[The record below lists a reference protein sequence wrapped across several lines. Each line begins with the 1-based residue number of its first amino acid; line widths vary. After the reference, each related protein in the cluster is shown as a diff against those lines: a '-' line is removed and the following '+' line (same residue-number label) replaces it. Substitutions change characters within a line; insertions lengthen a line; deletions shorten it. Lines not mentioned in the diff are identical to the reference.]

1 MIIRYYTSKYV
12 GWLIVFN
19 QIVPAIGLCERND
32 ILSVRELLGLKN
44 VKTSKICQPKV
55 EMSPFCQS
63 RDVPFWGGNVVVE
76 AVDIRVTWSRAESY
90 PYIHSWG

>member
-1 MIIRYYTSKYV
+1 MIICYYTSKYV

-44 VKTSKICQPKV
+44 VKTSKIYTQV
-55 EMSPFCQS
+55 LNRGSNADHSPHTVGPPLCL
-63 RDVPFWGGNVVVE
+63 
-76 AVDIRVTWSRAESY
+76 T
-90 PYIHSWG
+90 